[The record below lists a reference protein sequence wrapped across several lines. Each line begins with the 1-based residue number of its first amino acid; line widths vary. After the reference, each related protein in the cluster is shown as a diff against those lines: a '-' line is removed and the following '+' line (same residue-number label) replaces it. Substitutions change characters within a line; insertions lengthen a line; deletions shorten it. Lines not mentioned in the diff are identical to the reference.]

1 MIFYPPIIAAS
12 VTLLAMFLLL
22 RSAAARRVQDIPNER
37 SLHRV
42 PVPRIGGMALML
54 GVFAGWVALRNTPSM
69 WLIIPLVGLVVL
81 SALDD
86 IHGLPVRLRLLAH
99 VIAASVF
106 LLGAGFEWWTPILLL
121 PVVWMT
127 NLFNFMD
134 GADGLAGGMALFGF
148 GWYGAAAWV
157 QGASDFALMNFSL
170 CAAAFGFLLFNFH
183 PARVFM
189 GDAGSIPLGFLAA
202 AVGLLGWQ
210 QGLWPLWFPPLVFSP
225 FVMDATVTLVKRIAR
240 GEKLSQAH
248 RGHYYQRLVQMGC
261 GHRNTALAGY
271 LLMGASGI
279 CALWGVRQEAM
290 VQLMVLAAWL
300 LIYFGLMVWLDAR
313 WKRFVDNRAGAHA

>member
-1 MIFYPPIIAAS
+1 MTFYPPILAAT
-12 VTLLAMFLLL
+12 VTLLAMSLLL
-22 RSAAARRVQDIPNER
+22 RSAAAKHVQDIPNER
-37 SLHRV
+37 SLHRT

-54 GVFAGWVALRNTPSM
+54 GVFAGWAASPDTPNVWLVVPLVAL
-69 WLIIPLVGLVVL
+69 VVV

-86 IHGLPVRLRLLAH
+86 IRGLPVRLRLLAH
-99 VIAASVF
+99 LMAAAAF
-106 LLGAGFEWWTPILLL
+106 LLGAGFEWWMPLLLL

-148 GWYGAAAWV
+148 GSYGAAAWMH
-157 QGASDFALMNFSL
+157 GANDFALMNLTL
-170 CAAAFGFLLFNFH
+170 CASTVGFLLFNFH

-225 FVMDATVTLVKRIAR
+225 FVMDATVTLVKRIVR
-240 GEKLSQAH
+240 GERLSQAH
-248 RGHYYQRLVQMGC
+248 RSHYYQRLVQMGC

-271 LLMGASGI
+271 LLMMACGI
-279 CALWGVRQEAM
+279 CALWGLRQEAM
-290 VQLMVLAAWL
+290 AQLMTLAGWL
-300 LIYFGLMVWLDAR
+300 LIYLGLMVWLDVR
-313 WKRFVDNRAGAHA
+313 WKRFVDSRAGAHA